1 MGTINV
7 ALVFV
12 ISDAGGEIRVCVCV
26 CVRIVVI
33 GFISGKM
40 PRNFSSLID
49 KNI

>member
-26 CVRIVVI
+26 CADRCDWLH
-33 GFISGKM
+33 F
-40 PRNFSSLID
+40 R
-49 KNI
+49 KNAS